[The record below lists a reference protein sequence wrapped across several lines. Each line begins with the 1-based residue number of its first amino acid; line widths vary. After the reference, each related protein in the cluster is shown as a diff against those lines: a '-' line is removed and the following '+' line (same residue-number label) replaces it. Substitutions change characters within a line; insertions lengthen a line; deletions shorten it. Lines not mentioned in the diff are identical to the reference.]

1 MAVAEKITEQVQ
13 ELPEPMQREV
23 LDFIEYL
30 LTRTEREAATDDDRQ
45 WSRRSLSLAM
55 GGMEDEDAGE
65 YSIADLKESF

>member
-30 LTRTEREAATDDDRQ
+30 FTRTGREAATDDDRQ

-55 GGMEDEDAGE
+55 GGMEDEEAGE